1 MTEVEILDGTVCRE
15 LLFDATNSWVHTKTE
30 LNAGEVP
37 ASIMQALSA
46 SEYGGYRIDGVDR
59 YETPQKEF
67 YRFDLESAS
76 GDVKIDIALDGT
88 LSVVTPEISGPG
100 TGNGSMLD
108 DAAARFIAEK
118 YPNALVREF
127 DWDDGL
133 LEVEIYHEGKEKSVC
148 FDGAG
153 RWVKT
158 EWDVRLS
165 ELPDAVRTAIA
176 GSQYASYRVDDIE
189 YVQTSGTEYYRIELE
204 RGDSEATLRVDASGN
219 ML

>member
-1 MTEVEILDGTVCRE
+1 M
-15 LLFDATNSWVHTKTE
+15 A
-30 LNAGEVP
+30 
-37 ASIMQALSA
+37 
-46 SEYGGYRIDGVDR
+46 IDQTR
-59 YETPQKEF
+59 
-67 YRFDLESAS
+67 A
-76 GDVKIDIALDGT
+76 
-88 LSVVTPEISGPG
+88 
-100 TGNGSMLD
+100 NGFEQLD